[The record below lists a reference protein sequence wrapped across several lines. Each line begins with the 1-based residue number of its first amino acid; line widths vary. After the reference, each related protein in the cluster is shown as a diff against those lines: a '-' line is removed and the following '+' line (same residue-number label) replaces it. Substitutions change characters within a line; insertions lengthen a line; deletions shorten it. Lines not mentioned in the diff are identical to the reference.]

1 VETTI
6 QQNMIMETIK
16 KSIPTVKAYTVTRR
30 AGSSFAMFA
39 VPRIEASIEAR
50 NEMFAKAVLVN
61 NKGLANPS
69 EDFQEVTMRLPTI
82 QQPLIN
88 SKARFT
94 MTNQVKGF
102 SFFNAVTLNH
112 KTIFQYKPIKI
123 PLSFSCDKL
132 NLAKY
137 TCGKRTTKLVGL
149 PGFEPG
155 SREPESQSLDQAS
168 RQPLSQQTCS
178 TTSFT

>member
-1 VETTI
+1 MTI

-16 KSIPTVKAYTVTRR
+16 KSMPTVKAYTVTRR

-39 VPRIEASIEAR
+39 
-50 NEMFAKAVLVN
+50 KALLVN

-69 EDFQEVTMRLPTI
+69 EDFQEVTIKLPTI

-102 SFFNAVTLNH
+102 FSNAVISDH
-112 KTIFQYKPIKI
+112 RAIFQYKPIKI
-123 PLSFSCDKL
+123 PLRFSCDKL
-132 NLAKY
+132 DFAEY

>member
-1 VETTI
+1 
-6 QQNMIMETIK
+6 M
-16 KSIPTVKAYTVTRR
+16 PTVKAYTVTRR
-30 AGSSFAMFA
+30 AESSFAMFA

-50 NEMFAKAVLVN
+50 NEMFAKAVLISSR
-61 NKGLANPS
+61 GLANPS
-69 EDFQEVTMRLPTI
+69 EDFQEATIRLQTI

-102 SFFNAVTLNH
+102 FSNAVISDH
-112 KTIFQYKPIKI
+112 KTTFQYKPVKI
-123 PLSFSCDKL
+123 PLRFSCDKL
-132 NLAKY
+132 NLAEY

-155 SREPESQSLDQAS
+155 SREPESQRFSKK
-168 RQPLSQQTCS
+168 
-178 TTSFT
+178 SFKFRRF

>member
-1 VETTI
+1 METTI

-69 EDFQEVTMRLPTI
+69 EDFQEVTIKLPTI

-102 SFFNAVTLNH
+102 FSNAVISDH
-112 KTIFQYKPIKI
+112 KTIFQYKLIKI
-123 PLSFSCDKL
+123 PLRFSCDKL
-132 NLAKY
+132 NLAEY

>member
-39 VPRIEASIEAR
+39 
-50 NEMFAKAVLVN
+50 KAVLVN

-69 EDFQEVTMRLPTI
+69 EDFQEVTIRLPTI

-112 KTIFQYKPIKI
+112 KTMFQYKLIKI
-123 PLSFSCDKL
+123 PLRFSCDKL
-132 NLAKY
+132 DLAEY
-137 TCGKRTTKLVGL
+137 TCGERTTKLVGL